1 MEAAVD
7 KLFSA
12 TDHEEKQTCM
22 KEACAIQACLEKNQ
36 YQEKRC
42 QDVIDKLRACCEK
55 LLDEGG
61 SSPSCPTKKFGRK

>member
-1 MEAAVD
+1 MPAETQA
-7 KLFSA
+7 
-12 TDHEEKQTCM
+12 CM
-22 KEACAIQACLEKNQ
+22 KEACAIQSCLEKNQ

-61 SSPSCPTKKFGRK
+61 SSPSCPAQKFGKKK

>member
-1 MEAAVD
+1 MPGETQA
-7 KLFSA
+7 
-12 TDHEEKQTCM
+12 CM
-22 KEACAIQACLEKNQ
+22 KEEKNQ

-61 SSPSCPTKKFGRK
+61 SSPSCPAKKFGKKP